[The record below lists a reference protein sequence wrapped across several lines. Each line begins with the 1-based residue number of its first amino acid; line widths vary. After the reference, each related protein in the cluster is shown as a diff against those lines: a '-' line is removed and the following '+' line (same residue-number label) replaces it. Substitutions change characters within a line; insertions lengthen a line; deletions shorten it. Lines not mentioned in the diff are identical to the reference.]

1 MRKIILALSIIGIAA
16 SSALAQTSFEII
28 DVDQSGGIT
37 LAEATAAGLPWT
49 QEQFNSADTDSD
61 GTLNVDEFAAATQ

>member
-49 QEQFNSADTDSD
+49 QEQFNSADTDAD
-61 GTLNVDEFAAATQ
+61 GTLNADEFAAATQ